1 MQLLITFIT
10 SAMVHLILIT
20 KISNSFFY
28 VYSISTNLD
37 YLMTTIG
44 FMVISL
50 ILILQFNILFF
61 YTSLCTLSFWNHNL
75 VWNWCYKKHNPPDNQ
90 VYTRRIPVSWA
101 ICQLFFRNPSEIS
114 TVISKT
120 ERRSK
125 MATLK
130 KMMWLLVVICL
141 TCWLYSRLYYFNSK
155 QTKRVF
161 VRFL

>member
-50 ILILQFNILFF
+50 ILILQFNIFF
-61 YTSLCTLSFWNHNL
+61 LYTSLCTLSFWNHNL
-75 VWNWCYKKHNPPDNQ
+75 VWNWCDKKHNPPDKQ

-130 KMMWLLVVICL
+130 KNDVVTRRYLFNVLTVFKTVLL
-141 TCWLYSRLYYFNSK
+141 
-155 QTKRVF
+155 
-161 VRFL
+161 